1 MRAQTYQGNGSLP
14 ENHDKIKPLMAANK
28 HLRVAIIGAR
38 ETDEDARNFA
48 YAVGK
53 LLAEQGAIVYTGGAA
68 GIMRAAGKGVRAGKG
83 VSVGIL
89 KETDLSQANEYVD
102 IPVMTGM
109 GDLRNGIIIRSVQ
122 GAIAVDGAYGTL
134 SEIAYTLSDNKP
146 VVAYRSWDIEG
157 VRGVDTPEEAVDTLL
172 SLIAEE

>member
-1 MRAQTYQGNGSLP
+1 MISQSSPR
-14 ENHDKIKPLMAANK
+14 I
-28 HLRVAIIGAR
+28 AIIGAR
-38 ETDEDARNFA
+38 DTDGDAQKFA
-48 YAVGK
+48 FEVGK

-68 GIMRAAGKGVRAGKG
+68 GIMEAAGKGVQAGNG
-83 VSVGIL
+83 ISVGIL
-89 KETDLSQANEYVD
+89 KEKDLSRANEYVN

-146 VVAYRSWDIEG
+146 VVAYRSWDIPG
-157 VRGVDTPEEAVDTLL
+157 VKQVETPQEAIETIFE
-172 SLIAEE
+172 LIQTSK